1 MATKVTCPNCGSEN
15 VVKKGKTKTKTGTK
29 QRWKC
34 KDCGKYF
41 TTELEKSTKKTN
53 KSKSTKKTTKKKP
66 EIKVEAV
73 TSDYGTDI
81 GFGA

>member
-15 VVKKGKTKTKTGTK
+15 VIKKGKAKTKTATK

-41 TTELEKSTKKTN
+41 TTELEKSKKT
-53 KSKSTKKTTKKKP
+53 SKSTKKTTKKKP